1 MNCRRSLSPVLLAT
15 LVFLPAGLAAK
26 EPANAPLH
34 LTIDR
39 SPIDR
44 DAPEHVSYAPVV
56 DRTAGSIAFVYSTR
70 QVRAQNVAPFL
81 NDPVM
86 RRFFGLPGPG
96 EVPQEHTER
105 GLGSG
110 VVISADGYVL
120 TNNHV
125 VDGADDVKVAIGDS
139 PERYDATIVGTDAL
153 ADIAVLRIKAGG
165 LHPATLGDSDQLKV
179 GDVVLALG
187 DPFGLGLSVSRGIV
201 SAVGRGNLGIEQI
214 EDFVQTDA
222 AINMG
227 NSGGAL
233 VDSKGRVV
241 AINTAILSRTGGFA
255 GVGFAIPINMAR
267 SVAEQIVA
275 TGQVRRGFLGVAPQ
289 ALTPEL
295 AARFGTDK
303 GALVAEV
310 TPGSA
315 AEKAG
320 IKPGDVITRVN
331 SVDVTDPRQL
341 LLAVSQARPG
351 AEVRI
356 DYVRDGKRRTARAEL
371 AERPRQ
377 VAASGEGGGTGPAEK
392 DTGVLNGV
400 GVSDLTPDIRQSL
413 QIPADIQGAVITQVA
428 PDSPSAQQGLREGDV
443 ILEIEGRPVKSSADA
458 VKRSEEVKGPGV
470 MLRIWREGTSRYV
483 VVDESKH

>member
-1 MNCRRSLSPVLLAT
+1 
-15 LVFLPAGLAAK
+15 
-26 EPANAPLH
+26 
-34 LTIDR
+34 
-39 SPIDR
+39 
-44 DAPEHVSYAPVV
+44 
-56 DRTAGSIAFVYSTR
+56 
-70 QVRAQNVAPFL
+70 
-81 NDPVM
+81 
-86 RRFFGLPGPG
+86 
-96 EVPQEHTER
+96 
-105 GLGSG
+105 
-110 VVISADGYVL
+110 
-120 TNNHV
+120 
-125 VDGADDVKVAIGDS
+125 
-139 PERYDATIVGTDAL
+139 
-153 ADIAVLRIKAGG
+153 
-165 LHPATLGDSDQLKV
+165 
-179 GDVVLALG
+179 
-187 DPFGLGLSVSRGIV
+187 
-201 SAVGRGNLGIEQI
+201 
-214 EDFVQTDA
+214 
-222 AINMG
+222 
-227 NSGGAL
+227 
-233 VDSKGRVV
+233 
-241 AINTAILSRTGGFA
+241 
-255 GVGFAIPINMAR
+255 
-267 SVAEQIVA
+267 
-275 TGQVRRGFLGVAPQ
+275 
-289 ALTPEL
+289 
-295 AARFGTDK
+295 
-303 GALVAEV
+303 VAEV